1 MSSNENLQSV
11 ADSVAGAIIE
21 AIRTATQAGIA
32 GQSRQQLG
40 SSASPIGSTYE
51 QVSSLSRQQATAR
64 ATAST
69 SQSDIS
75 QSSSDG
81 DTSQRG
87 VKRKLVLPTMF
98 QLKAAKRS
106 KSGTQ
111 PKSVV
116 YLRDIFCLPLD
127 CQSDNGTIAIPRGT
141 RRNFLASK
149 EVGLLGKIE
158 FQSSWTAEK
167 MRQEISLVF
176 ARPFELNR
184 DDIENNGR
192 RINFDYL
199 QRTGA
204 GSRTLCVPT
213 ISASFEWNG
222 KQVASLAKSGGIIYI
237 LANEDIPSL
246 MQEVR
251 LA

>member
-98 QLKAAKRS
+98 QLKAAKQS

-111 PKSVV
+111 PKLVI
-116 YLRDIFCLPLD
+116 YIRDIFCLPQCD
-127 CQSDNGTIAIPRGT
+127 SGTIAISRGF
-141 RRNFLASK
+141 RHNFLANN
-149 EVGLLGKIE
+149 EVGLLGKI
-158 FQSSWTAEK
+158 
-167 MRQEISLVF
+167 
-176 ARPFELNR
+176 
-184 DDIENNGR
+184 
-192 RINFDYL
+192 
-199 QRTGA
+199 
-204 GSRTLCVPT
+204 
-213 ISASFEWNG
+213 
-222 KQVASLAKSGGIIYI
+222 
-237 LANEDIPSL
+237 
-246 MQEVR
+246 
-251 LA
+251 

>member
-11 ADSVAGAIIE
+11 ADSVAGASIE
-21 AIRTATQAGIA
+21 AIRTATQAGIT

-40 SSASPIGSTYE
+40 SSASPIGSMYE
-51 QVSSLSRQQATAR
+51 QALSRQQATAR

-141 RRNFLASK
+141 RCNFLASK

-176 ARPFELNR
+176 ARPFELNH